1 MKKSF
6 AEYWAPRINA
16 EWRRSVQGI
25 LNVGRQLIAAKEA
38 CEHGEFM
45 RLFKGSE
52 NALPD
57 PVPFGIHTA
66 DRLMAI
72 ATKPAIA
79 DCAHAHNLPQS
90 WATLYEL
97 TKLDDEQITSH
108 IEAGE
113 ITPDMTRA
121 EAVALRADPIDYG
134 RPNLTQGAAEAAVGV
149 VRIPRWI
156 AAVARWTDPDS
167 CRFALGAVAIESDG
181 FNATAVA
188 TDGRRIAVVTA
199 PQGNSM
205 DARLPSVPPFLA
217 PADQLARAI
226 KQVPPRWKPG
236 TRLAE
241 ANGDGSEHF
250 VTIEA
255 NGDGTA
261 TVAAADGSGT
271 PVTITLCCN
280 GRFPDWRAAV
290 DAQAA
295 DDRTTPTLYCN
306 PELLADV
313 AFLAQAA
320 KAHSVAVR
328 FNGSRALV
336 GQFETIDG
344 CKGMTLVMGQEP
356 AASSEWIGAERQRIE
371 TVRHYASQK
380 RKTTATE
387 EHDDGRRR

>member
-1 MKKSF
+1 MKKTL
-6 AEYWAPRINA
+6 ADYWSPRINA
-16 EWRRSVQGI
+16 EWRKSVQGI

-38 CEHGEFM
+38 CEHGEFI
-45 RLFKGSE
+45 RLFKGSD
-52 NALPD
+52 NAVPD

-72 ATKPAIA
+72 AAKPAIA
-79 DCAHAHNLPQS
+79 DCAHAHTLPQS

-97 TKLDDEQITSH
+97 TKLDDAEITAR

-113 ITPDMTRA
+113 ITPEMTRSQA
-121 EAVALRADPIDYG
+121 AALRADPVDYSVSG
-134 RPNLTQGAAEAAVGV
+134 WSQAAAEAAVGV

-156 AAVARWTDPDS
+156 AAVARWCDPDS
-167 CRFALGAVAIESDG
+167 YRFTLGAVSIESDG
-181 FNATAVA
+181 INATAVA
-188 TDGRRIAVVTA
+188 TDGRRMAVVTA
-199 PQGNSM
+199 PQSDSDN
-205 DARLPSVPPFLA
+205 RLPSVPPFLV
-217 PADQLARAI
+217 PADQLAKAI
-226 KQVPPRWKPG
+226 KQVPPRFKPG

-250 VTIEA
+250 VTIES

-280 GRFPDWRAAV
+280 GHFPDWRDAIN
-290 DAQAA
+290 AQAA
-295 DDRTTPTLYCN
+295 DDRATPTLHCN

-320 KAHSVAVR
+320 KAHSVTVR
-328 FNGSRALV
+328 FNSSPALV

-344 CKGMTLVMGQEP
+344 CKAIALVMGQSP
-356 AASSEWIGAERQRIE
+356 AASTEWIDAERQRIE
-371 TVRHYASQK
+371 VLRHHASPK
-380 RKTTATE
+380 RKATAAGT
-387 EHDDGRRR
+387 